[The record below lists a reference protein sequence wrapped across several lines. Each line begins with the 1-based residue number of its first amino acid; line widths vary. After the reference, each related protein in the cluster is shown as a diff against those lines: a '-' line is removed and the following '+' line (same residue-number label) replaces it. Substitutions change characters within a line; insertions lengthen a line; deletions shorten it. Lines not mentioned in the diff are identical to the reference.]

1 MQFKRQSASLN
12 VVSLGNQRT
21 GRTRGV
27 VTAHLSSLH
36 DFSASF
42 SAAAFIL
49 RALTTP
55 LPSFTSTGRKSWS
68 HLNGLQLADP
78 DFLQPR
84 PVDLIIGADSY
95 GKLIE
100 SEVIKGRPSEPIAQR
115 TLFGWIVLGPISDTT
130 TTPTSLHHASVEDDV
145 SLQLR
150 KFWEVEEL
158 PSDSAPT
165 QDEDTEF
172 CEQHFKSTHTR
183 DASGRYTV
191 RLPFKLPPTTLG
203 DSFTAASRSLHRL
216 RSRLS
221 DNEYISQLY
230 AEFLQEYE
238 ALHHMIPVPD
248 VRPTKPCFILPHR
261 GVVREHS
268 VTTKLRVVFNGS
280 CKTNTGF
287 SLNDI
292 LHTGPKLQQDISDV
306 LLWIRQHRFIFATDI
321 TKMYRQILLH
331 PDDQD
336 FQRILW
342 YNSNNEQIS
351 YKLTTVTYGLS
362 CAPYLAIRVML
373 QLVEDEGQ
381 EFPLAVPS
389 LTKGRYVDDI
399 FGGADSVSEL
409 RDIALQLEQICARG
423 CLPLQKWTS
432 NSPAALQHLDS
443 SALQPEAVSIKS
455 EDSTTKLLGLVWDPI
470 KDVFRFNLQAN
481 FSSTITKRIALSET
495 ASLFDPLG
503 FISPVIITAK
513 IFMQEL
519 WLAKLQWDDL
529 LPERLQ
535 LRWWQFRESLSDLP
549 LISLPRWLHSSPT
562 DSVELHGFSDASQL
576 AMAAVVYLR
585 STSSDG
591 STSVT
596 LLASKTRVAPLK
608 RLSIPRLELSAA
620 LLLARLIA
628 YIQKT
633 LPRKDAPLYL
643 WTDSS
648 VTLTW
653 VSSQPARWKDFV
665 RNRVSLIQDLTS
677 TAKWRFISGKENPA
691 DCASRG
697 LTPLQLSKHSLW
709 WSGPTWLMNTSE
721 NWPAQPLNLP
731 TDAPLEHRPGF
742 SFTSNLEPIGEIWDL
757 VQRYSSLT
765 RLLRITAMCQR
776 ALHRFKRSSPVRT
789 DIQLTP
795 DDLEQARLFWVL
807 HIQSAHFAA
816 ELRSI
821 SNGNFLTRGHFLSA
835 LTPFIDSHG
844 TLRVGGRLQH
854 SSLNLEAKHPA
865 ILPRHSTFT
874 TLVIAD
880 AHLKTLHGG
889 TQSTL
894 TLLRSNYWIVGGRA
908 PIRSFI
914 LHCAKCVRFRGLRAQ
929 QLMGQ
934 LPISRATPSRAFLH
948 TGLDYAGP
956 FTVKTWR
963 GRNTKTYKGYLAV
976 FVCFSTSAVHLEL
989 VTDYTSDAFIA
1000 AFRRFT
1006 SRRGICHTLYSDC
1019 GTNFIGADAQ
1029 LQGLFKES
1037 AAEMPHIIS
1046 SLTNI
1051 GTRWSFNPPSA
1062 PHMGGKWEAAVKS
1075 AKHHLQRVIGD
1086 SALTYEEFTTLL
1098 TQVESVLNSR
1108 PLGAMS
1114 DDPDDFSALTPG
1126 HFLIGEALNSVP
1138 EPSLTSTPELKL
1150 PRWAQIQRRF
1160 QQIWQRWSSDYLQ
1173 HGLATSKWR
1182 HPRNEIQVGSLVLI
1196 TDERLPP
1203 SKWPLARVV
1212 SLHPGEDEL
1221 TRVVTLRT
1229 ESSTFKRPIS
1239 KLCILPVTSST
1250 TSVAEGGECV
1260 QKRA

>member
-1 MQFKRQSASLN
+1 M
-12 VVSLGNQRT
+12 
-21 GRTRGV
+21 
-27 VTAHLSSLH
+27 
-36 DFSASF
+36 
-42 SAAAFIL
+42 
-49 RALTTP
+49 
-55 LPSFTSTGRKSWS
+55 
-68 HLNGLQLADP
+68 
-78 DFLQPR
+78 
-84 PVDLIIGADSY
+84 
-95 GKLIE
+95 
-100 SEVIKGRPSEPIAQR
+100 
-115 TLFGWIVLGPISDTT
+115 
-130 TTPTSLHHASVEDDV
+130 
-145 SLQLR
+145 
-150 KFWEVEEL
+150 EEL
-158 PSDSAPT
+158 PSDSAST

-172 CEQHFKSTHTR
+172 CEQHFKNTHKR

-191 RLPFKLPPTTLG
+191 RLPFKLPPTSLG
-203 DSFTAASRSLHRL
+203 DSFSAASRSLHRL
-216 RSRLS
+216 RARLAE
-221 DNEYISQLY
+221 DEYISQLY
-230 AEFLQEYE
+230 KEFLQEYE
-238 ALHHMIPVPD
+238 ALHHMIPVSD
-248 VRPTKPCFILPHR
+248 VRPTNPCFILPHR

-268 VTTKLRVVFNGS
+268 VITKLRVVFNGS

-321 TKMYRQILLH
+321 TKMYRQILIH
-331 PDDQD
+331 PDDQE

-342 YNSNNEQIS
+342 FDSNNEQIS

-362 CAPYLAIRVML
+362 CAPYLAIR
-373 QLVEDEGQ
+373 
-381 EFPLAVPS
+381 
-389 LTKGRYVDDI
+389 
-399 FGGADSVSEL
+399 
-409 RDIALQLEQICARG
+409 
-423 CLPLQKWTS
+423 
-432 NSPAALQHLDS
+432 
-443 SALQPEAVSIKS
+443 
-455 EDSTTKLLGLVWDPI
+455 
-470 KDVFRFNLQAN
+470 
-481 FSSTITKRIALSET
+481 
-495 ASLFDPLG
+495 
-503 FISPVIITAK
+503 
-513 IFMQEL
+513 EL

-549 LISLPRWLHSSPT
+549 LILIPRWLHSSPT

-585 STSSDG
+585 SSSPDG
-591 STSVT
+591 STSVR
-596 LLASKTRVAPLK
+596 LISSKTRVAPLK

-742 SFTSNLEPIGEIWDL
+742 SFTSNLEPIGKIWDL

-1203 SKWPLARVV
+1203 SSGQFQSSAFFRLLLRQHRLPKAGSVFRKGHSSPFSRGRPSVDGRSLA
-1212 SLHPGEDEL
+1212 
-1221 TRVVTLRT
+1221 
-1229 ESSTFKRPIS
+1229 
-1239 KLCILPVTSST
+1239 
-1250 TSVAEGGECV
+1250 
-1260 QKRA
+1260 